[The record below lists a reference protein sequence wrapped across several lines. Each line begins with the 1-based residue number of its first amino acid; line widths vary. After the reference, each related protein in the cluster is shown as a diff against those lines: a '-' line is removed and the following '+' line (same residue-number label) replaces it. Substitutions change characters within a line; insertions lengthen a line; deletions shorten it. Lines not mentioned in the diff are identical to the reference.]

1 MERQDSVQRFL
12 ELIRRSHRGK
22 FKVYIGM
29 SAGVG
34 KTCRMLQEARQLLD
48 AGVDVRIGY
57 IETHGRA
64 GTEAL
69 VEGLPLVPRR
79 RLFYKGKELEEM
91 DTQAIV
97 NLRPEIVVVDELAHT
112 NIEGSEN
119 PKRWQDVMQILDAGI
134 SVISAVNIQHIEGL
148 NEVVEEITGI
158 EIRERVPDSVL
169 AMADEVVNIDLTAD
183 ELIERLKAGK
193 IYRPD
198 KIAAAL
204 GNFFTQDNLLQ
215 LRELALK
222 EVALRVEKKVDSEV
236 TGSETFRRDKLLAVI
251 DSSEK
256 RARRVIRKTARMATH
271 LNAAFTVLYV
281 QGDREADDRI
291 PLARQRYL
299 INNLNLATELGGEV
313 RRIRSNSPVESIAG
327 VCREQKINIVCIGR
341 PEFSL
346 FSLLK
351 SAIRLRRLT
360 VRLSRMN
367 IDLLSVSAHKIHGP
381 KGVGFLYI
389 SEKAKV
395 RPILFGG
402 GQQRGM
408 RSGTEN
414 VPGIAGMAKAVEQVY
429 MDLDSKVNQ
438 LYRIRER
445 FIQGVSRIEGIKING
460 CQGAESAPH
469 IVSVS
474 IQGVRSEVMLHALED
489 KGIYV
494 SAGSACSSNKPAISA
509 TLKAI
514 GIEKQYLDSTIRFSF
529 SMFTTEEE
537 IDYTIMCMGEL
548 IPMLRHYTRH

>member
-79 RLFYKGKELEEM
+79 KLFYKGKELEEM

-169 AMADEVVNIDLTAD
+169 
-183 ELIERLKAGK
+183 
-193 IYRPD
+193 
-198 KIAAAL
+198 
-204 GNFFTQDNLLQ
+204 
-215 LRELALK
+215 
-222 EVALRVEKKVDSEV
+222 EKKVDSEV

-367 IDLLSVSAHKIHGP
+367 IDL
-381 KGVGFLYI
+381 
-389 SEKAKV
+389 
-395 RPILFGG
+395 
-402 GQQRGM
+402 
-408 RSGTEN
+408 
-414 VPGIAGMAKAVEQVY
+414 
-429 MDLDSKVNQ
+429 
-438 LYRIRER
+438 
-445 FIQGVSRIEGIKING
+445 FI
-460 CQGAESAPH
+460 
-469 IVSVS
+469 
-474 IQGVRSEVMLHALED
+474 
-489 KGIYV
+489 
-494 SAGSACSSNKPAISA
+494 
-509 TLKAI
+509 
-514 GIEKQYLDSTIRFSF
+514 FS
-529 SMFTTEEE
+529 
-537 IDYTIMCMGEL
+537 
-548 IPMLRHYTRH
+548 